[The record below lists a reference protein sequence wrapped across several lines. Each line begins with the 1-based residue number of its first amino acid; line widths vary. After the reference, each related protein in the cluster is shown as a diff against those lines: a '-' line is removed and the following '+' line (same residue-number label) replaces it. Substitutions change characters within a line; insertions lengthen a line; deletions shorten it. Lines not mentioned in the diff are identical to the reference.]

1 MFETS
6 QDILY
11 ITVAAC
17 IAVFTV
23 FLVWIMYYIAQISKQ
38 SNEMIADFRQKMEE
52 LDETVHVIK
61 EKVTNSVDALS
72 SVSSQV
78 GNILELIQN
87 FTGSKAKTRR
97 RRSARDDDEE

>member
-17 IAVFTV
+17 IAVFTI

-72 SVSSQV
+72 SVSAQV

-87 FTGSKAKTRR
+87 FTGKSKSRR
-97 RRSARDDDEE
+97 RRAIRDDDEE

>member
-11 ITVAAC
+11 ITVAVC

-23 FLVWIMYYIAQISKQ
+23 FLVWIMYYVAQISRQ

-52 LDETVHVIK
+52 LDETMTSLK
-61 EKVTNSVDALS
+61 TKVNDSVDSLAA
-72 SVSSQV
+72 VSSQV
-78 GNILELIQN
+78 GSILEFIKSL
-87 FTGSKAKTRR
+87 TDKRSTKRR
-97 RRSARDDDEE
+97 

>member
-1 MFETS
+1 MLATS

-11 ITVAAC
+11 VTVAAC

-38 SNEMIADFRQKMEE
+38 SNEMISDFRQKMEE
-52 LDETVHVIK
+52 LDETVQVIK
-61 EKVTNSVDALS
+61 EKVTHSVDALS
-72 SVSSQV
+72 GVSEQV

-87 FTGSKAKTRR
+87 FTGKSKTPRR
-97 RRSARDDDEE
+97 RAAHKEEE

>member
-11 ITVAAC
+11 VTVAVC

-23 FLVWIMYYIAQISKQ
+23 FLVWIMYYVAQISRQ

-52 LDETVHVIK
+52 LDATMTSLK
-61 EKVTNSVDALS
+61 TKVNDSVDSLAA
-72 SVSSQV
+72 VSSQV
-78 GNILELIQN
+78 GSILEMIQS
-87 FTGSKAKTRR
+87 FTGARSKKKGK
-97 RRSARDDDEE
+97 